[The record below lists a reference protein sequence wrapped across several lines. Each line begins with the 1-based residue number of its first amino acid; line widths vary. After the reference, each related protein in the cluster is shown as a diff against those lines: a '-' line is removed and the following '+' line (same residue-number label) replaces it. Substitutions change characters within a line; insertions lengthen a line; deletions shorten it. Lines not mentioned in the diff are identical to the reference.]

1 MPEQFVLGVDG
12 GGSKTLAV
20 LTATDGSV
28 RGVGRGAGANY
39 QMSGVATAVD
49 AVWDAVEQ
57 ALRTGG
63 VKPDDV
69 AATVYALAGA
79 DRPADEA
86 LLIPALQKLPL
97 HNTALVCDTVA
108 GLRLGSPDL
117 AGAVIICGSGTNAYG
132 RDKTGRT
139 WQVGGF
145 GWAYGDAAGGHVL
158 AEFAL
163 RRAVRAWE
171 GRDLP
176 SILVDELPP
185 LFGCTDM
192 AALMAE
198 VAGADPW
205 QTCPSALDDIP
216 RVVHTAA
223 AAGDELSISL
233 LADMGTELGRS
244 ARALLA
250 QMEQAQDE
258 AHPRSERPVRIEIAH
273 GARRVPVV
281 LVGSVIQNGR
291 SPNLLAAFE
300 TELNHVPLATQIVI
314 PSLHPV
320 FGAVMLAMDKVRA
333 GVTQE
338 VLQRFET
345 ADLATGR
352 SPFSR

>member
-28 RGVGRGAGANY
+28 RGVGRSAGANH
-39 QMSGVATAVD
+39 QMSGVVTAVD

-57 ALRTGG
+57 ALRIAS
-63 VKPDDV
+63 VRPSDV

-79 DRPADEA
+79 DRPADEV
-86 LLIPALQKLPL
+86 LLLPVLQQLPL

-117 AGAVIICGSGTNAYG
+117 TGAVIICGSGTNAYG

-176 SILVDELPP
+176 SVLVDELPP
-185 LFGCTDM
+185 LFGCGDM

-205 QTCPSALDDIP
+205 QTCPRALDDIP

-223 AAGDELSISL
+223 AAGDELSVSML
-233 LADMGTELGRS
+233 TDMGTELGRS

-250 QMEQAQDE
+250 QMKQAEDK
-258 AHPRSERPVRIEIAH
+258 AHKRKGRPVPIAITDS
-273 GARRVPVV
+273 ARRVPVV
-281 LVGSVIQNGR
+281 LVGGVIQNGR
-291 SPNLLAAFE
+291 SPHLLAAFE
-300 TELNHVPLATQIVI
+300 TELNRLSLPTQVVI

-333 GVTQE
+333 GVTSE
-338 VLQRFET
+338 VLQRFEA

-352 SPFSR
+352 PPFSR